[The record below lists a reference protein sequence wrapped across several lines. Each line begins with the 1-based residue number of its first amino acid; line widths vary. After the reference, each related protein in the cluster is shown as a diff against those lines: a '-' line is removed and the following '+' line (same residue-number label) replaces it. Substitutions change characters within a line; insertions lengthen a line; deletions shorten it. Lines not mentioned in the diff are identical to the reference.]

1 MTNPHSPEHVT
12 TTPSAGPVLFAPAEV
27 AAFQTADKKAAT
39 HIVCLMAGIFIIG
52 VLLYIGVCLAV
63 LYYRGG

>member
-12 TTPSAGPVLFAPAEV
+12 DTSSAGPVLFPPAEV
-27 AAFQTADKKAAT
+27 AAFQAADKKAAT

-52 VLLYIGVCLAV
+52 VILYVGVCLWV
-63 LYYRGG
+63 TS